1 MVLLPLCAN
10 QSQEKSMIFPGSASA
25 IFYLVK
31 LIRGHHRVTK
41 HCENPAGWRYPIV
54 HHGLLRVRACCEPL
68 KAVRMNHKVLPANLG
83 REQSARSVPDDA
95 RETTPCTTTL
105 AIADRLA

>member
-1 MVLLPLCAN
+1 MAR
-10 QSQEKSMIFPGSASA
+10 SASWSPA
-25 IFYLVK
+25 SP
-31 LIRGHHRVTK
+31 RR
-41 HCENPAGWRYPIV
+41 CER
-54 HHGLLRVRACCEPL
+54 L

-83 REQSARSVPDDA
+83 REQSARSVPNDA